1 MSSQEELIFVVGRGL
16 RLLEI
21 MLDIVRR
28 SRSAPISCRE
38 QMRTAGNR

>member
-1 MSSQEELIFVVGRGL
+1 MSSQEELTFVVGRGL

-28 SRSAPISCRE
+28 SRSAPISGRE
-38 QMRTAGNR
+38 QMRTASNR